1 MTRSTVRTGCFLIIV
16 LAAAMVFS
24 GCERAVESFSVDAY
38 EEIVASS
45 GSAGAFRLA
54 ASIPLKER
62 PGVKPAEEGRLIA
75 AEEGAATPWYEL
87 RYSAADLELTEWADA
102 LFRVNY
108 HSGGPMFLE
117 MKTEGEEM
125 RRAALPANDENALD
139 VRIPLSGFPVRTF
152 RFTAG
157 KNGEIGRS
165 GGAAPQTAPDFH
177 IASLQLIKNGLTD
190 GPVISLAAPS
200 SGENEVPRFSQLGFA
215 VEYSYHPKMVQAGLE
230 DEEKNVVLEVRG
242 DTQKVPLR
250 LFPREGTHTVYLYTG
265 DLPFNPLS
273 ISIETSVPDFRI
285 EKIVTRPVSLLVEKT
300 PDPIPADM
308 GTILRYDTD
317 AWRRSDYELFSWNLF
332 PNILIFDFRDYQL
345 QSAFL
350 KRLSFFVEKKGST
363 GRLLP
368 NSLIG
373 PLHGWNAHDY
383 RAADLARFFQQA
395 EEESFRLND
404 EEYLLRDILLKH
416 GIIRRGGGEYR
427 PGDGGILSIS
437 RESSDRL
444 RYIFIT
450 HEGYHGLYFASEE
463 YRREVKS
470 IWDDLSGDE
479 QEFWKIFLD
488 WKLYEVRDTDLVMN
502 EFQAYLMQQHLSYVD
517 TYFKEYTMPR
527 FVRRFPEFDEKAE
540 FFLQRYPDHFTASA
554 VKIQTASETLAGI
567 TAGDLVCIRESPV
580 TALE

>member
-1 MTRSTVRTGCFLIIV
+1 MKRSTVRTGCFFIIV
-16 LAAAMVFS
+16 LAAAMPFS
-24 GCERAVESFSVDAY
+24 GCERAVESFSADAY
-38 EEIVASS
+38 EEIDAPS
-45 GSAGAFRLA
+45 GSPGAFRLA

-62 PGVKPAEEGRLIA
+62 PGVKPAEEGRLIV

-87 RYSAADLELTEWADA
+87 RYTAADLEPTLWADA
-102 LFRVNY
+102 LLRLNY
-108 HSGGPMFLE
+108 RSGGPLVLE
-117 MKTEGEEM
+117 MKTEEGEI
-125 RRAALPANDENALD
+125 RSAVLPAADENSLD
-139 VRIPLSGFPVRTF
+139 VRIPLSGFPFRTF
-152 RFTAG
+152 RFSA
-157 KNGEIGRS
+157 EQAS
-165 GGAAPQTAPDFH
+165 GSGPQTASDFRLV
-177 IASLQLIKNGLTD
+177 SLQLIRNGPAD
-190 GPVISLAAPS
+190 GLVITLAAPS
-200 SGENEVPRFSQLGFA
+200 GGENEVPRFSQLGFA
-215 VEYSYHPKMVQAGLE
+215 VEYSYHPRMVQAGLE
-230 DEEKNVVLEVRG
+230 DAEKNVVLEVRG

-273 ISIETSVPDFRI
+273 ISLESSVPDFRI
-285 EKIVTRPVSLLVEKT
+285 EKIVTRPVSLLVQKF

-404 EEYLLRDILLKH
+404 EEYLLRDILLKQ
-416 GIIRRGGGEYR
+416 GIIRRRGGEYR
-427 PGDGGILSIS
+427 TGDGGILSIS

-470 IWDDLSGDE
+470 VWEDLSGNE

-488 WKLYEVRDTDLVMN
+488 WKLYEVRDTDLVIN
-502 EFQAYLMQQHLSYVD
+502 EFQAYLMQQHLSFVD
-517 TYFKEYTMPR
+517 TYFKEYIIPR
-527 FVRRFPEFDEKAE
+527 FVRRFPEYKEKAA

-554 VKIQTASETLAGI
+554 GKIQTASETLAGI

-580 TALE
+580 TAIE

>member
-1 MTRSTVRTGCFLIIV
+1 MTRNTVQTGWLLIIL
-16 LAAAMVFS
+16 LAAAFVFS
-24 GCERAVESFSVDAY
+24 GCERKVESFSVDAY
-38 EEIVASS
+38 EEAAGSS
-45 GSAGAFRLA
+45 GSPDAFRLA
-54 ASIPLKER
+54 ASIPLNER
-62 PGVKPAEEGRLIA
+62 PGVKPEEEGRLIVTD
-75 AEEGAATPWYEL
+75 EGNATPWYEL
-87 RYSAADLELTEWADA
+87 RYSAADLETTDWSEAFL
-102 LFRVNY
+102 RINY
-108 HSGGPMFLE
+108 LSVIPLVLE
-117 MKTEGEEM
+117 MQTEEGEM
-125 RRAALPANDENALD
+125 RTAAIPENGEQTLD
-139 VRIPLSGFPVRTF
+139 VRIPLSGFPVRRF
-152 RFTAG
+152 RFTA
-157 KNGEIGRS
+157 EDAS
-165 GGAAPQTAPDFH
+165 GSGPDAASDFR
-177 IASLQLIKNGLTD
+177 IISLQLIRNGRKD
-190 GPVISLAAPS
+190 DPIISLSAPS
-200 SGENEVPRFSQLGFA
+200 GGTNEIPRFSQLGFA
-215 VEYSYHPKMVQAGLE
+215 VEYSYHPRLLQAAME
-230 DEEKNVVLEVRG
+230 DEEKNVVLEVIG
-242 DTQKVPLR
+242 ETQKVPLR
-250 LFPREGTHTVYLYTG
+250 LFLREGTHTVYLYTG

-273 ISIETSVPDFRI
+273 LSLKSAVPDFRI
-285 EKIVTRPVSLLVEKT
+285 EKIVTQPVSLLVEKT

-332 PNILIFDFRDYQL
+332 PSILVFDFRDYQL

-373 PLHGWNAHDY
+373 SLHGWNAHDY

-416 GIIRRGGGEYR
+416 DIIRLSGGEYR
-427 PGDGGILSIS
+427 PGDGGILSVS

-444 RYIFIT
+444 RYLFIT

-463 YRREVKS
+463 YRQEVKS
-470 IWDDLSGDE
+470 VWDNLSGDE

-517 TYFKEYTMPR
+517 TYFKEYTIPR
-527 FVRRFPEFDEKAE
+527 FVRRFPEFGEKAE
-540 FFLQRYPDHFTASA
+540 LFLQRYPDHFISSAEQIQASSKA
-554 VKIQTASETLAGI
+554 LAGI
-567 TAGDLVCIRESPV
+567 TAGDLVCLRESPA

>member
-1 MTRSTVRTGCFLIIV
+1 MKRSTVRTGCFLIIV
-16 LAAAMVFS
+16 LVAAMAFS

-38 EEIVASS
+38 EEIDASS
-45 GSAGAFRLA
+45 GSPGAFRLA

-62 PGVKPAEEGRLIA
+62 PGVKPAEEGRLIV
-75 AEEGAATPWYEL
+75 AEEGTATPWYEL
-87 RYSAADLELTEWADA
+87 RYSAADLDPTEWANA
-102 LFRVNY
+102 LLRLNY
-108 HSGGPMFLE
+108 RSGGPLVLE
-117 MKTEGEEM
+117 MKTEEGGI
-125 RRAALPANDENALD
+125 RSAVLPAADENTLD

-152 RFTAG
+152 RFSAEQASGSGPKTTA
-157 KNGEIGRS
+157 
-165 GGAAPQTAPDFH
+165 DFR
-177 IASLQLIKNGLTD
+177 IVSLQLIRNGPAD
-190 GPVISLAAPS
+190 GPVISLSAPS
-200 SGENEVPRFSQLGFA
+200 GGENEVPRFSQLGFA
-215 VEYSYHPKMVQAGLE
+215 VEYSYHPRMVQAGLE
-230 DEEKNVVLEVRG
+230 DAEKNVVLEVRG

-273 ISIETSVPDFRI
+273 ISLESSVPDFRI

-363 GRLLP
+363 GRLLT

-404 EEYLLRDILLKH
+404 EEYLLRDILLEH
-416 GIIRRGGGEYR
+416 GIIRRSGGEYR
-427 PGDGGILSIS
+427 TGDGGILSIS
-437 RESSDRL
+437 RESGDRL
-444 RYIFIT
+444 RYVFIT

-470 IWDDLSGDE
+470 VWDDLSGDE

-488 WKLYEVRDTDLVMN
+488 WKLYEVRDTDLVIN

-517 TYFKEYTMPR
+517 
-527 FVRRFPEFDEKAE
+527 
-540 FFLQRYPDHFTASA
+540 
-554 VKIQTASETLAGI
+554 
-567 TAGDLVCIRESPV
+567 
-580 TALE
+580 